1 MPVLWEAGSEQIF
14 GFSCEKVL
22 HAYRKKA
29 VFAQKK
35 ESYAKDSFQLGA
47 LLR

>member
-35 ESYAKDSFQLGA
+35 KAMPKIAFS
-47 LLR
+47 